1 MALDILHLTGF
12 TAIRI
17 FLKNVIREGDKKE
30 AGCEIFVK
38 KEQECGIRA
47 VFSLPADVFRED
59 RISSLPTNTISPK
72 NVCGGG

>member
-47 VFSLPADVFRED
+47 VFSLPP
-59 RISSLPTNTISPK
+59 SLPDPVHIAPSGYPANRSS
-72 NVCGGG
+72 VYF

>member
-30 AGCEIFVK
+30 AGCEIFLK

-47 VFSLPADVFRED
+47 VFSLPRRRF
-59 RISSLPTNTISPK
+59 
-72 NVCGGG
+72 